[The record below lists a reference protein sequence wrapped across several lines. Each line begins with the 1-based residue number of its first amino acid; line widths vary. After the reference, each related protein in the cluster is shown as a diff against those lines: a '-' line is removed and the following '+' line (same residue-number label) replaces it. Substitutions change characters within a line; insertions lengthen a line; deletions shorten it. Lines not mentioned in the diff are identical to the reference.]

1 MPYFTS
7 YLRLNDRLSQVW
19 INTYTLMLLI
29 VMLKLVFFTKSI
41 KDSINLAKNYTM
53 SHCDDIDSLYSDA
66 LNGTPHYL
74 GKMGNFLIEKTMIES
89 VEATLKVISLLL
101 YASEELLAF
110 IVDLYIGTYVCLIVS
125 AIDGTV
131 DVATN
136 TTEALIGMVNSSVI
150 SLSSEL
156 EGGLTDISDFL
167 NKVISAAS
175 KVESFFKDDDNDS
188 NNASDKISK
197 LNLTIS
203 SLRDMKIPSSI
214 NNKLQE
220 LSNKTPDFADV
231 KNMTK
236 NLISLPFE
244 KVRNEIASINSTGI
258 VGDSDLF
265 YVPPLTMNNGT
276 TSGICRSNEA
286 QIEKIYD
293 AFGKTLQTVT
303 VILIVLIMVGALA
316 AMVPSAWK
324 EYRQWKKLSALR
336 DEYLEVHEK
345 RNHLDPFDS
354 FESEKSYDVIASYH
368 RCFNVWSGRISN
380 IIMRMFTS
388 MSSEELNNSTKVKI
402 QWVVSYMT
410 TERALLLLGV
420 GFLALMT
427 CICQFIMIAVCRS
440 FLNSKDITS
449 LAGSSNSSFS
459 TSLQNDMVQ
468 WSGNTNLYI
477 GSTEDRMNSRVF
489 GWINETTL
497 SINTTANKMMDEI
510 DTTIQNAFENTIL
523 YPPMSTIV
531 KCTIGNKLTA
541 IESAMTWI
549 HNKAH
554 FNLPRIDP
562 LEIQALLLPEQNST
576 GSMNSTSSV
585 NPQSDSVGKTK
596 KPAVAVATAVQSLA
610 ENIRTGLLAVL
621 ESFYKTT
628 MWELIVAFIL
638 IALWVIQLPI
648 ALSTIFCRTH
658 RSTAPDA

>member
-596 KPAVAVATAVQSLA
+596 KPAVTVATAVQSLA